1 MSRLDDYRD
10 MVPKGTIDFLRCL
23 AEQVKGRK
31 ILHINSTKLGG
42 GVAEMLR
49 SDVLLL
55 QDIGIEAEWQIISG
69 TEEFFNVTKS
79 FHNALQ
85 GQDQRLSKQML
96 EAYLEVNRENAKR
109 LSFDAHYVIVHDPQ
123 PAAFIENRP
132 AQGKW
137 VWRCH
142 IDISRP
148 QWKVWSFLK
157 QFVVSYNAAVF
168 SLPRFAQRLPIPQ
181 FLIFPSIDP
190 LSDKNRELSQKEE
203 DQILKRLNV
212 PLDKP
217 ILLQVSRFYRLK
229 AP

>member
-1 MSRLDDYRD
+1 MSCLDDYRQV
-10 MVPKGTIDFLRCL
+10 VPRGTIDFLKRL
-23 AEQVKGRK
+23 AEKVKGRK
-31 ILHINSTKLGG
+31 ILHINSSKLGG

-85 GQDQRLSKQML
+85 GQEQHLSQQML
-96 EAYLEVNRENAKR
+96 QAYLEVNRENARR
-109 LSFDAHYVIVHDPQ
+109 LSFDADYVIIHDPQ
-123 PAAFIENRP
+123 PAALIESRP
-132 AQGKW
+132 TRGKW

-157 QFVVSYNAAVF
+157 QFVVTYDAAVF
-168 SLPRFAQRLPIPQ
+168 SLP
-181 FLIFPSIDP
+181 
-190 LSDKNRELSQKEE
+190 
-203 DQILKRLNV
+203 
-212 PLDKP
+212 
-217 ILLQVSRFYRLK
+217 
-229 AP
+229 